1 MDELGRGT
9 STFDGQAIAFAVL
22 HHLIGRTRCLAFF
35 LTHYTSLA
43 YDFDAYPRVSNKHM
57 QVLVDDDKREVV
69 FT

>member
-9 STFDGQAIAFAVL
+9 STFDGQSIAYAVL
-22 HHLIGRTRCLAFF
+22 HHLVGRTRCLSFF

-43 YDFDAYPRVSNKHM
+43 YDFASYPRVSNKHM